1 MYLMAGAGTNV
12 PELLTIT
19 KMIGKRASA
28 MYFAMVTTMAFISG
42 YITNRLLM
50 PNFKPVLD
58 YDRTSRTISQV
69 NKMTLD
75 VPEWGRW
82 LCSFIVIA
90 YAIVALI
97 KYIRKDV
104 IKHETYSV

>member
-75 VPEWGRW
+75 VSEWGRW

-97 KYIRKDV
+97 KYIRK
-104 IKHETYSV
+104 KMKKA